1 MQTSY
6 PPNPTHPRKIRERNL
21 SSPLMKKREKG
32 PHLKEIFEH
41 SLVNLVLSLIK
52 YIQRTTTHT
61 LSLFL
66 YVGLD
71 GGFFPSAKSI
81 NPHLPHKKITTTH

>member
-1 MQTSY
+1 
-6 PPNPTHPRKIRERNL
+6 
-21 SSPLMKKREKG
+21 MKKREKG
-32 PHLKEIFEH
+32 PYLKEIFKH
-41 SLVNLVLSLIK
+41 LLVNLVLSLIK

-61 LSLFL
+61 HSLFL

-81 NPHLPHKKITTTH
+81 NPHHPHKKITSTHSLFSFCEPTSAREREREQVNNYW